1 MSRRVVVTGLGVAS
15 PFGRALDAF
24 WDGLVSGRSAA
35 EPFEAEAVGTVP
47 AVVVDGAD
55 AAAARFGARDARRM
69 SRAGRLAALAV
80 ADALED
86 AGLGDTPHDGVGLS
100 LGCVHGGAEAWFT
113 GHDTLRERGA
123 DRVSPLTVPL
133 GLTNSPAAGAA
144 RVLGLTGPSL
154 SVTTACAAATD
165 AIGQALAAVRAGR
178 ADVVVAG
185 GAEAPLSPLVIGGY
199 AALGALSRRQDA
211 AVASRPFDAGR
222 DGFVI
227 AEGAGVIVL
236 EEEGHARARG
246 ARVYGELAGYG
257 SSCDAG
263 HLTDPDPTG
272 AGPARAIAE
281 AMADARIAPGDVGYV
296 NAHATSTPVGDV
308 AESRALVAAGL
319 GACPVSSTKG
329 AHGHALGAAGGI
341 EAAACLLALTRGV
354 LPPTANLDAPDPAVA
369 LDLVREARAADAR
382 VALSTSFGFGGH
394 NAVLVFRRRDAPA

>member
-15 PFGRALDAF
+15 PFGVSLDAF
-24 WDGLVSGRSAA
+24 WDGVVDGRSGART
-35 EPFEAEAVGTVP
+35 FEAEAFGPVA
-47 AVVVDGAD
+47 AVSVDGAD
-55 AAAARFGARDARRM
+55 DAVARFGARDARRM
-69 SRAGRLAALAV
+69 SRAGRLAAVAA

-86 AGLGDTPHDGVGLS
+86 AGLGDAPHDGIGLS
-100 LGCVHGGAEAWFT
+100 LGCVHGGAEAWFA

-123 DRVSPLTVPL
+123 DRMSPLTVPL

-154 SVTTACAAATD
+154 AVTTACAAASD
-165 AIGQALAAVRAGR
+165 AIGQALAAVRSGR

-199 AALGALSRRQDA
+199 AALGALSRGRDA
-211 AVASRPFDAGR
+211 AGASCPFDAGR

-236 EEEGHARARG
+236 EAEEHARARG

-272 AGPARAIAE
+272 AGPARAIAQ
-281 AMADARIAPGDVGYV
+281 AMADAGIAAGDVDYV

-308 AESRALVAAGL
+308 AEARALVAAGL

-329 AHGHALGAAGGI
+329 ALGHTLGAAGGV
-341 EAAACLLALTRGV
+341 EAVACLLALTRGMV
-354 LPPTANLDAPDPAVA
+354 PPTANLRTPDPAVEV
-369 LDLVREARAADAR
+369 DLVREARPAALR
-382 VALSTSFGFGGH
+382 VVMSTSFGFGGH
-394 NAVLVFRRRDAPA
+394 NAVLAFRRHGVSA